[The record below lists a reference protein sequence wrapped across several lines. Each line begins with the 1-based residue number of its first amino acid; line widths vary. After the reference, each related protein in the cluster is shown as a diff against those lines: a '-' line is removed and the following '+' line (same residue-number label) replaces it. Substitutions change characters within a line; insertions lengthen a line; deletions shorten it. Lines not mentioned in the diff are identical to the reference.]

1 MNRNHLLS
9 AYCSMV
15 ELLPKI
21 VIRPAI
27 LSLFCPHDNL
37 AVMNWARQQL
47 TFILLLLLASKAIAQ
62 ADSLAAVNEIKKFQE
77 DLESEYHDPSKSPLG
92 RHEATLFKGHDFF
105 SINLNFRVVGRLK
118 LMNNSPFFP
127 MKTTGPRVNEERVY
141 GLLEFSLQ
149 GKNFRLPVYQSSR
162 LMKTQEFR
170 DYLFFPFTDLTN
182 GEESYYGGRYIDLR
196 IPEGEEIVIDFNKA
210 YNPYCAYASGF
221 SCPIVPKENHLA
233 LRITAGIKYQQ
244 KK

>member
-1 MNRNHLLS
+1 M
-9 AYCSMV
+9 
-15 ELLPKI
+15 K
-21 VIRPAI
+21 
-27 LSLFCPHDNL
+27 
-37 AVMNWARQQL
+37 NWARPHWA
-47 TFILLLLLASKAIAQ
+47 FILLLFIAGNGMAQ
-62 ADSLAAVNEIKKFQE
+62 ADSLAAVKEIKKFQQE
-77 DLESEYHDPSKSPLG
+77 LDREYRDRSTSPLG
-92 RHEATLFKGHDFF
+92 KHGATHFAGHDFF
-105 SINLNFRVVGRLK
+105 SVNLKFRVVGRLK
-118 LMNNSPFFP
+118 VTSNSPFFL
-127 MKTTGPRVNEERVY
+127 MKTTGPRLNEERVY

-162 LMKTQEFR
+162 LMKTQEYK

-182 GEESYYGGRYIDLR
+182 GEESYSGGRYIDLH

-221 SCPIVPKENHLA
+221 SCPIVPKENHLS